1 MKQEEVMKYK
11 VVGEQQN
18 YEIVSNLNRL
28 NYFEE
33 NKNLDLFDI

>member
-18 YEIVSNLNRL
+18 YEIVSNLNGL

-33 NKNLDLFDI
+33 NKNLGLFDI